1 MQELNST
8 GGELL
13 LKGCCTKP
21 LRALLAINVPQKEK
35 EKDEQITTDE

>member
-13 LKGCCTKP
+13 FKGCCTKP
-21 LRALLAINVPQKEK
+21 LRAELAINVPQKK
-35 EKDEQITTDE
+35 KDEQTTTDK